1 MLNKKYHRYTG
12 DESMLAEL
20 KKKSIMRAIPLV
32 LLFVIAGG
40 VLFAAEFSNIKSLLR
55 GHVKFE
61 TLLPDEIN
69 GDLIVEASINANFGA
84 YMEEYSKNTKT
95 NVTRTTDIYY
105 VIWTG
110 DDDSEDYR
118 YMGIKVPAS
127 YGGQMDRM
135 AEATYN
141 YEMSD
146 TIYFTGAVN
155 KMSSEEYQYFR
166 EYFQESDWTDEEIDE
181 YTLPYYISVGAL
193 TGGAATSAY
202 VIFGIGIALI
212 VFGVIILLYA
222 LSGGDVKAFQKE
234 TATLGMSEMEL
245 EAEYAGA
252 RVMIQKDNLR
262 IGRRLIFYMTGRRTR
277 VIVNDKIVWAYQQ
290 STTHRTNGIKT
301 GTTYEILVYLLNE
314 KKARRINVPGEEKA
328 GEVLQYMYENIP
340 TAVVGYT
347 DELVSLFNKDYQGF
361 LNLRYHNASG
371 QDMPQ

>member
-1 MLNKKYHRYTG
+1 
-12 DESMLAEL
+12 MLAEL

-40 VLFAAEFSNIKSLLR
+40 VLFAAEFSNIRSLLR

-110 DDDSEDYR
+110 DDDSEDYK

-146 TIYFTGAVN
+146 TIHFTGAVN

-234 TATLGMSEMEL
+234 AATLGMSEMEL

-314 KKARRINVPGEEKA
+314 KKARRINMPGEEKA
-328 GEVLQYMYENIP
+328 GEVLQYMYDNIP

-347 DELVSLFNKDYQGF
+347 DELLSLFNKDYQGF

>member
-1 MLNKKYHRYTG
+1 
-12 DESMLAEL
+12 MLAEL

-40 VLFAAEFSNIKSLLR
+40 VLFAAEFSNIRSLLR

-146 TIYFTGAVN
+146 TIHFTGAVN

-234 TATLGMSEMEL
+234 AATLGMSEMEL

-314 KKARRINVPGEEKA
+314 KKARRINMPGEEKA
-328 GEVLQYMYENIP
+328 GEVLQYMYDNIP

-347 DELVSLFNKDYQGF
+347 DELLSLFNKDYQGF

>member
-1 MLNKKYHRYTG
+1 
-12 DESMLAEL
+12 MLAEL

-40 VLFAAEFSNIKSLLR
+40 VLFAAEFSNIRSLLR

-110 DDDSEDYR
+110 DDDSEDYK

-212 VFGVIILLYA
+212 VLGVIFLLYA
-222 LSGGDVKAFQKE
+222 LTGGDVKAFQKE
-234 TATLGMSEMEL
+234 AATLGMSEMEL

-347 DELVSLFNKDYQGF
+347 DELLSLFNKDYQGF

>member
-1 MLNKKYHRYTG
+1 
-12 DESMLAEL
+12 MLAEL

-40 VLFAAEFSNIKSLLR
+40 VLFAAEFSNIRSLLR

-110 DDDSEDYR
+110 DDDSEDYK

-146 TIYFTGAVN
+146 TIHFTGAVN

-166 EYFQESDWTDEEIDE
+166 EYFQESDWTDEEIDK

-234 TATLGMSEMEL
+234 AATLGMSEMEL

-314 KKARRINVPGEEKA
+314 KKARRINMPGEEKA
-328 GEVLQYMYENIP
+328 GEVLQYMYDNIP

-347 DELVSLFNKDYQGF
+347 DELLSLFNKDYQGF

>member
-1 MLNKKYHRYTG
+1 
-12 DESMLAEL
+12 MLAEL

-40 VLFAAEFSNIKSLLR
+40 VLFAAEFSNIRSLLR

-212 VFGVIILLYA
+212 VLGVIFLLYA
-222 LSGGDVKAFQKE
+222 LTGGDVKAFQKE
-234 TATLGMSEMEL
+234 AATLGMSEMEL

-347 DELVSLFNKDYQGF
+347 DELLSLFNKDYQGF
-361 LNLRYHNASG
+361 LNLRYHNVSG

>member
-1 MLNKKYHRYTG
+1 
-12 DESMLAEL
+12 MLAEL

-40 VLFAAEFSNIKSLLR
+40 VLFAAEFSNIRSLLR

-234 TATLGMSEMEL
+234 AATLGMSEMEL

-347 DELVSLFNKDYQGF
+347 DELLSLFNKDYQGF

>member
-1 MLNKKYHRYTG
+1 
-12 DESMLAEL
+12 MLAEL

-40 VLFAAEFSNIKSLLR
+40 VLFAAEFSNIRSLLR

-110 DDDSEDYR
+110 DDDSEDYK

-212 VFGVIILLYA
+212 VLGVIFLLYA
-222 LSGGDVKAFQKE
+222 LTGGDVKAFQKE
-234 TATLGMSEMEL
+234 AATLGMSELEL

-347 DELVSLFNKDYQGF
+347 DELLSLFNKDYQGF

>member
-1 MLNKKYHRYTG
+1 
-12 DESMLAEL
+12 MLAEL

-40 VLFAAEFSNIKSLLR
+40 VLFAAEFSNIRSLLR

-146 TIYFTGAVN
+146 TIHFTGAVN

-234 TATLGMSEMEL
+234 AATLGMSEMEL

-314 KKARRINVPGEEKA
+314 KKARRINMPGEEKA

-347 DELVSLFNKDYQGF
+347 DELLSLFNKDYQGF

>member
-1 MLNKKYHRYTG
+1 MG
-12 DESMLAEL
+12 DKSMLAEL
-20 KKKSIMRAIPLV
+20 KKKSIMRAIPLM
-32 LLFVIAGG
+32 LIFVVAGG
-40 VLFAAEFSNIKSLLR
+40 VLVAAEFSNMKSLLR

-69 GDLIVEASINANFGA
+69 GDLIVEASINTNFGA

-146 TIYFTGAVN
+146 TIHFPGAVN
-155 KMSSEEYQYFR
+155 KMSSQEYQYFK
-166 EYFQESDWTDEEIDE
+166 EYFEESDWTDEEIEE

-202 VIFGIGIALI
+202 VIFGIGAALI
-212 VFGVIILLYA
+212 FVGIIIMIYSLL
-222 LSGGDVKAFQKE
+222 GGDMKAFKKE
-234 TATLGMSEMEL
+234 AAALGMSEMEL
-245 EAEYAGA
+245 ESEYGSA
-252 RVMIQKDNLR
+252 RVMIKKDNLR
-262 IGRRLIFYMTGRRTR
+262 IGRRLTFYMGGRKTH
-277 VIVNDKIVWAYQQ
+277 IISNDKIVWAYQQ

-301 GTTYEILVYLLNE
+301 GTTYELLIYLLNE
-314 KKARRINVPGEEKA
+314 KKVRHINMPGEEKA
-328 GEVLQYMYENIP
+328 GEILQYMYENMP

-347 DELVSLFNKDYQGF
+347 DELMSLFRKDYQGF
-361 LNLRYHNASG
+361 LNLRYHNTTEQSMP
-371 QDMPQ
+371 DMPQ

>member
-1 MLNKKYHRYTG
+1 MRNKKYHRYTG

-40 VLFAAEFSNIKSLLR
+40 VLFAAEFSNIRSLLR

-110 DDDSEDYR
+110 DDDSEDYK

-146 TIYFTGAVN
+146 TIHFTGAVN

-234 TATLGMSEMEL
+234 AATLGMSEMEL

-340 TAVVGYT
+340 TAVVDYT
-347 DELVSLFNKDYQGF
+347 DELLSLFNKDYQGF

>member
-1 MLNKKYHRYTG
+1 MRNKKYHRYTG

-40 VLFAAEFSNIKSLLR
+40 VLFAAEFSNIRSLLR

-110 DDDSEDYR
+110 DDDSEDYK
-118 YMGIKVPAS
+118 YMGIKVSAS

-146 TIYFTGAVN
+146 TIHFTGAVN

-234 TATLGMSEMEL
+234 AATLGMSEMEL

-314 KKARRINVPGEEKA
+314 KKARRINMPGEEKA

-347 DELVSLFNKDYQGF
+347 DELLSLFNKDYQGF

>member
-1 MLNKKYHRYTG
+1 
-12 DESMLAEL
+12 MLAEL

-40 VLFAAEFSNIKSLLR
+40 VLFAAEFSNIRSLLR

-110 DDDSEDYR
+110 DDDSEDYK

-234 TATLGMSEMEL
+234 AATLGMSEMEL

-314 KKARRINVPGEEKA
+314 KKARRINMPGEEKA

-347 DELVSLFNKDYQGF
+347 DELLSLFNKDYQGF

>member
-1 MLNKKYHRYTG
+1 
-12 DESMLAEL
+12 MLAEL

-40 VLFAAEFSNIKSLLR
+40 VLFAAEFSNIRSLLR

-110 DDDSEDYR
+110 DDDSEDYK

-146 TIYFTGAVN
+146 TIHFTGAVN

-234 TATLGMSEMEL
+234 AATLGMSEMEL

-314 KKARRINVPGEEKA
+314 KKARRINMPGEEKA

-347 DELVSLFNKDYQGF
+347 DELLSLFNKDYQGF

>member
-1 MLNKKYHRYTG
+1 M
-12 DESMLAEL
+12 
-20 KKKSIMRAIPLV
+20 
-32 LLFVIAGG
+32 
-40 VLFAAEFSNIKSLLR
+40 
-55 GHVKFE
+55 
-61 TLLPDEIN
+61 PDEIN

-110 DDDSEDYR
+110 DDDSEDYK

-146 TIYFTGAVN
+146 TIHFTGAVN

-234 TATLGMSEMEL
+234 AATLGMSEMEL

-314 KKARRINVPGEEKA
+314 KKARRINMPGEEKA

-347 DELVSLFNKDYQGF
+347 DELLSLFNKDYQGF

>member
-1 MLNKKYHRYTG
+1 
-12 DESMLAEL
+12 MLAEL

-40 VLFAAEFSNIKSLLR
+40 VLFAAEFSNIRSLLR

-110 DDDSEDYR
+110 DDDSEDYK

-146 TIYFTGAVN
+146 TIHFTGAVN

-234 TATLGMSEMEL
+234 AATLGMSEMEL

-314 KKARRINVPGEEKA
+314 KKARRINMPGEEKA
-328 GEVLQYMYENIP
+328 GEVLQYMYDNIP
-340 TAVVGYT
+340 PPVVGYT
-347 DELVSLFNKDYQGF
+347 DELLSLFNKDYQGF

>member
-1 MLNKKYHRYTG
+1 
-12 DESMLAEL
+12 MLAEL

-40 VLFAAEFSNIKSLLR
+40 VLFAAEFSNIRSLLR

-84 YMEEYSKNTKT
+84 YMEEYSTNTKT

-110 DDDSEDYR
+110 DDDSEDYK

-146 TIYFTGAVN
+146 TIHFTGAVN

-234 TATLGMSEMEL
+234 AATLGMSEMEL

-314 KKARRINVPGEEKA
+314 KKARRINMPGEEKA

-347 DELVSLFNKDYQGF
+347 DELLSLFNKDYQGF

>member
-1 MLNKKYHRYTG
+1 
-12 DESMLAEL
+12 MLAEL

-40 VLFAAEFSNIKSLLR
+40 VLFAAEFSNIRSLLR

-110 DDDSEDYR
+110 DDDSEDYK

-212 VFGVIILLYA
+212 VLGVIFLLYA
-222 LSGGDVKAFQKE
+222 LTGGDVKAFQKE
-234 TATLGMSEMEL
+234 AATLGMSEMEL

-347 DELVSLFNKDYQGF
+347 DELLSLFNKDYQGF
-361 LNLRYHNASG
+361 LNLRYHNVSG

>member
-1 MLNKKYHRYTG
+1 
-12 DESMLAEL
+12 MLAEL

-40 VLFAAEFSNIKSLLR
+40 VLFAAEFSNIRSLLR

-110 DDDSEDYR
+110 DDDSEDYK

-146 TIYFTGAVN
+146 TIHFTGAVN

-234 TATLGMSEMEL
+234 AATLGMSEMEL

-314 KKARRINVPGEEKA
+314 KKARRINMPGEEKA
-328 GEVLQYMYENIP
+328 GEVLQYMYEHIP

-347 DELVSLFNKDYQGF
+347 DELLSLFNKDYQGF
-361 LNLRYHNASG
+361 LKLRYHNASG

>member
-1 MLNKKYHRYTG
+1 
-12 DESMLAEL
+12 MLAEL

-40 VLFAAEFSNIKSLLR
+40 VLFAAEFSNIRSLLR

-110 DDDSEDYR
+110 DDDSEDYK

-146 TIYFTGAVN
+146 TIHFTGAVN

-234 TATLGMSEMEL
+234 AATLGMSEMEL

-290 STTHRTNGIKT
+290 SITHRTNGIKT

-347 DELVSLFNKDYQGF
+347 DELLSLFNKDYQGF

>member
-1 MLNKKYHRYTG
+1 
-12 DESMLAEL
+12 MLAEL

-40 VLFAAEFSNIKSLLR
+40 VLFAAEFSNIRSLLR

-110 DDDSEDYR
+110 DDDSEDYK
-118 YMGIKVPAS
+118 YMGIKVSAS

-146 TIYFTGAVN
+146 TIHFTGAVN

-234 TATLGMSEMEL
+234 AATLGMSEMEL

-277 VIVNDKIVWAYQQ
+277 VIVNDTIVWAYQQ

-314 KKARRINVPGEEKA
+314 KKARRINMPGEEKA

-340 TAVVGYT
+340 TAGGLHRRAFEPV
-347 DELVSLFNKDYQGF
+347 
-361 LNLRYHNASG
+361 
-371 QDMPQ
+371 

>member
-1 MLNKKYHRYTG
+1 MRNKKYHRYTG

-40 VLFAAEFSNIKSLLR
+40 VLFAAEFSNIRSLLR

-110 DDDSEDYR
+110 DDDSEDYK

-146 TIYFTGAVN
+146 TIHFTGAVN

-234 TATLGMSEMEL
+234 AATLGMSEMEL

-290 STTHRTNGIKT
+290 SITHRTNGIKT

-314 KKARRINVPGEEKA
+314 KKARRINMPGEEKA

-347 DELVSLFNKDYQGF
+347 DELLSLFNKDYQGF

>member
-1 MLNKKYHRYTG
+1 
-12 DESMLAEL
+12 MLAEL

-40 VLFAAEFSNIKSLLR
+40 VLFAAEFSNIRSLLR

-110 DDDSEDYR
+110 DDDSEDYK

-146 TIYFTGAVN
+146 TIHFTGAVN

-234 TATLGMSEMEL
+234 AATLGMSEMEL

-290 STTHRTNGIKT
+290 STTHRTNGIMT

-314 KKARRINVPGEEKA
+314 KKARRINMPGEEKA
-328 GEVLQYMYENIP
+328 GEVLQYMYDNIP

-347 DELVSLFNKDYQGF
+347 DELLSLFNKDYQGF

>member
-1 MLNKKYHRYTG
+1 
-12 DESMLAEL
+12 MLAEL

-40 VLFAAEFSNIKSLLR
+40 VLFAAEFSNIRSLLR

-110 DDDSEDYR
+110 DDDSEDYK

-146 TIYFTGAVN
+146 TIHFTGAVN

-234 TATLGMSEMEL
+234 AATLGMSEMEL

-277 VIVNDKIVWAYQQ
+277 VIVNAKIVWAYQQ

-314 KKARRINVPGEEKA
+314 KKARRINMPGEEKA

-347 DELVSLFNKDYQGF
+347 DELLSLFNKDYQGF

>member
-1 MLNKKYHRYTG
+1 
-12 DESMLAEL
+12 MLAEL

-40 VLFAAEFSNIKSLLR
+40 VLFAAEFSNIRSLLR

-69 GDLIVEASINANFGA
+69 GDLIVVASINANFGA
-84 YMEEYSKNTKT
+84 YMEEYSMNTKT

-110 DDDSEDYR
+110 DDDSEDYK

-146 TIYFTGAVN
+146 TIHFTGAVN

-234 TATLGMSEMEL
+234 AATLGMSEMEL

-301 GTTYEILVYLLNE
+301 GTTYEILVYLLTE
-314 KKARRINVPGEEKA
+314 KKARRINMPGEEKA
-328 GEVLQYMYENIP
+328 GEVLQYMYDNIP

-347 DELVSLFNKDYQGF
+347 DELLSLFNKDYQGF

>member
-1 MLNKKYHRYTG
+1 
-12 DESMLAEL
+12 MLAEL

-40 VLFAAEFSNIKSLLR
+40 VLFAAEFSNIRSLLR

-110 DDDSEDYR
+110 DDDSEDYK

-234 TATLGMSEMEL
+234 AATLGMSEMEL

-301 GTTYEILVYLLNE
+301 RTTYEILVYLLNE

-347 DELVSLFNKDYQGF
+347 DELLSLFNKDYQGF
-361 LNLRYHNASG
+361 LNLRYHNVSG

>member
-1 MLNKKYHRYTG
+1 
-12 DESMLAEL
+12 MLAEL

-40 VLFAAEFSNIKSLLR
+40 VLFAAEFSNIRSLLR

-110 DDDSEDYR
+110 DDDSEDYK

-146 TIYFTGAVN
+146 TIHFTGAVN

-234 TATLGMSEMEL
+234 AATLGMSEMEL

-262 IGRRLIFYMTGRRTR
+262 IGHRLIFYMTGRRTR

-314 KKARRINVPGEEKA
+314 KKAHRINVPGEEKA

-347 DELVSLFNKDYQGF
+347 DELLSLFNKDYQGF

>member
-1 MLNKKYHRYTG
+1 
-12 DESMLAEL
+12 MLAEL

-40 VLFAAEFSNIKSLLR
+40 VLFAAEFSNIRSLLR

-110 DDDSEDYR
+110 DDDSEDYK

-212 VFGVIILLYA
+212 VLGVIFLLYA
-222 LSGGDVKAFQKE
+222 LTGGDVKAFQKE
-234 TATLGMSEMEL
+234 AATLGMSEMEL

-301 GTTYEILVYLLNE
+301 RTTYEILVYLLNE

-347 DELVSLFNKDYQGF
+347 DELLSLFNKDYQGF
-361 LNLRYHNASG
+361 LNLRYHNVSG

>member
-1 MLNKKYHRYTG
+1 
-12 DESMLAEL
+12 MLAEL

-84 YMEEYSKNTKT
+84 YMEEYSENTKT
-95 NVTRTTDIYY
+95 KVTRTTDIYY

-212 VFGVIILLYA
+212 VFGVFILLYA

-234 TATLGMSEMEL
+234 VATLGMSEMEL

-301 GTTYEILVYLLNE
+301 GTTYEILIYLLNE
-314 KKARRINVPGEEKA
+314 KKARRINMPGEEKA
-328 GEVLQYMYENIP
+328 GEILQYMYDNIP

>member
-1 MLNKKYHRYTG
+1 
-12 DESMLAEL
+12 MLAEL

-40 VLFAAEFSNIKSLLR
+40 VLFAAEFSNIRSLLR

-110 DDDSEDYR
+110 DDDSEDYK

-146 TIYFTGAVN
+146 TIHFTGAVN

-181 YTLPYYISVGAL
+181 YTLPYYISVGAQ

-234 TATLGMSEMEL
+234 AATLGMSEMEL

-314 KKARRINVPGEEKA
+314 KKARRINMPGEEKA
-328 GEVLQYMYENIP
+328 GEVLQYMYDNIP

-347 DELVSLFNKDYQGF
+347 DELLSLFNKDYQGF

>member
-1 MLNKKYHRYTG
+1 
-12 DESMLAEL
+12 MLAEI
-20 KKKSIMRAIPLV
+20 KKKSILRAIPLV
-32 LLFVIAGG
+32 LIFVIAGG
-40 VLFAAEFSNIKSLLR
+40 ALFAAEFSNIKSLLR

-69 GDLIVEASINANFGA
+69 GDLIVEASINTNFGA

-95 NVTRTTDIYY
+95 NITRTTDIYY

-127 YGGQMDRM
+127 YGNQMDAM

-141 YEMSD
+141 YELSD

-166 EYFQESDWTDEEIDE
+166 EYFLDSDWTQEEIDQ

-202 VIFGIGIALI
+202 VLFGIGVALI
-212 VFGVIILLYA
+212 LFGVILMIYSLA
-222 LSGGDVKAFQKE
+222 GGDVKAFKKE
-234 TATLGMSEMEL
+234 AAALGMSEMEL
-245 EAEYAGA
+245 EAEYGSA
-252 RVMIQKDNLR
+252 RVLIKKDNLR
-262 IGRRLIFYMTGRRTR
+262 IGRRLTFYMSGRRTH
-277 VIVNDKIVWAYQQ
+277 VIANDRIVWAYQQ

-301 GTTYEILVYLLNE
+301 GTTYELLVYLLNE
-314 KKARRINVPGEEKA
+314 KKASHIGMPNETTA
-328 GEVLQYMYENIP
+328 GEVLQYMYENMP
-340 TAVVGYT
+340 KAVVGYS
-347 DELVSLFNKDYQGF
+347 DELMSLFKKDYQGF
-361 LNLRYHNASG
+361 LNLRYYNTSEQG
-371 QDMPQ
+371 MPDMPQ

>member
-1 MLNKKYHRYTG
+1 
-12 DESMLAEL
+12 MLAEL

-40 VLFAAEFSNIKSLLR
+40 VLFAAEFSNIRSLLR

-61 TLLPDEIN
+61 KLLPDVFN
-69 GDLIVEASINANFGA
+69 GVLIVVSSIFENFGA

-110 DDDSEDYR
+110 DDDSEDYK

-146 TIYFTGAVN
+146 TIHFTGAVN

-234 TATLGMSEMEL
+234 AATLGMSEMEL

-314 KKARRINVPGEEKA
+314 KKARRINMPGEEKA
-328 GEVLQYMYENIP
+328 GEVLQYMYDNIP

-347 DELVSLFNKDYQGF
+347 DELLSLFNKDYQGF

>member
-1 MLNKKYHRYTG
+1 
-12 DESMLAEL
+12 MLAEL

-40 VLFAAEFSNIKSLLR
+40 VLFAAEFSNIRSLLR

-110 DDDSEDYR
+110 DDDSEDYK

-146 TIYFTGAVN
+146 TIHFTGAVN

-234 TATLGMSEMEL
+234 AATLGMSEMEL

-252 RVMIQKDNLR
+252 RVMIPKDNLR

-347 DELVSLFNKDYQGF
+347 DELLSLFNKDYQGF

>member
-1 MLNKKYHRYTG
+1 MRNKKYHRYTG

-84 YMEEYSKNTKT
+84 YMEEYSENTKT
-95 NVTRTTDIYY
+95 KVTRTTDIYY

-212 VFGVIILLYA
+212 VFGVFILLYA

-234 TATLGMSEMEL
+234 VATLGMSEMEL

-301 GTTYEILVYLLNE
+301 GTTYEILIYLLNE
-314 KKARRINVPGEEKA
+314 KKARRINMPGEEKA
-328 GEVLQYMYENIP
+328 GEILQYMYDNIP

>member
-1 MLNKKYHRYTG
+1 MRNKKYHRYTG

-40 VLFAAEFSNIKSLLR
+40 VLFAAEFSNIRSLLR

-234 TATLGMSEMEL
+234 AATLGMSEMEL

-347 DELVSLFNKDYQGF
+347 DELLSLFNKDYQGF

>member
-1 MLNKKYHRYTG
+1 
-12 DESMLAEL
+12 MLAEL

-40 VLFAAEFSNIKSLLR
+40 VLFAAEFSNIRSLLR

-110 DDDSEDYR
+110 DDDSEDYK
-118 YMGIKVPAS
+118 YMGIKVSAS

-146 TIYFTGAVN
+146 TIHFTGAVN

-234 TATLGMSEMEL
+234 AATLGMSEMEL

-314 KKARRINVPGEEKA
+314 KKARRINMPGEEKA

-347 DELVSLFNKDYQGF
+347 DELLSLFNKDYQGF

>member
-1 MLNKKYHRYTG
+1 
-12 DESMLAEL
+12 MLAEL

-40 VLFAAEFSNIKSLLR
+40 VLFAAEFSNIRSLLR

-110 DDDSEDYR
+110 DDDSEDYK

-146 TIYFTGAVN
+146 TIHFTGAVN

-234 TATLGMSEMEL
+234 AATLGMSEMEL

-347 DELVSLFNKDYQGF
+347 DELLSLFNKDYQGF

>member
-1 MLNKKYHRYTG
+1 MRNKKYHRYTG

-40 VLFAAEFSNIKSLLR
+40 VLFAAEFSNIRSLLR

-110 DDDSEDYR
+110 DDDSEDYK

-146 TIYFTGAVN
+146 TIHFTGAVN

-234 TATLGMSEMEL
+234 AATLGMSEMEL

-314 KKARRINVPGEEKA
+314 KKARRINMPGEEKA
-328 GEVLQYMYENIP
+328 GEVLQYMYDNIP

-347 DELVSLFNKDYQGF
+347 DELLSLFNKDYQGF

>member
-1 MLNKKYHRYTG
+1 
-12 DESMLAEL
+12 MLAEL

-40 VLFAAEFSNIKSLLR
+40 VLFAAEFSNIRSLLR

-127 YGGQMDRM
+127 YGGQVDRM

-146 TIYFTGAVN
+146 TIHFTGAVN

-234 TATLGMSEMEL
+234 AATLGMSEMEL

-314 KKARRINVPGEEKA
+314 KKARRINMPGEEKA

-347 DELVSLFNKDYQGF
+347 DELLSLFNKDYQGF

>member
-1 MLNKKYHRYTG
+1 
-12 DESMLAEL
+12 MLAEL

-40 VLFAAEFSNIKSLLR
+40 VLFAAEFSNIRSLLR

-84 YMEEYSKNTKT
+84 YMEEYSRNTKT

-202 VIFGIGIALI
+202 VIFGIGVALI
-212 VFGVIILLYA
+212 VLGVILLLYA
-222 LSGGDVKAFQKE
+222 LLGGDVKAFQKE
-234 TATLGMSEMEL
+234 AATLGMSEMEL
-245 EAEYAGA
+245 EAEYGSA

-347 DELVSLFNKDYQGF
+347 DELLSLFNKDYQGF